1 MELFELNTMQP
12 SVGSSLRDLFIQLV
26 QVSGLEP
33 CWHSDNSV
41 VCSEPSSVNV
51 RTVQV
56 RRLESTWF

>member
-33 CWHSDNSV
+33 C
-41 VCSEPSSVNV
+41 
-51 RTVQV
+51 
-56 RRLESTWF
+56 

>member
-12 SVGSSLRDLFIQLV
+12 SVGSSLRDFFIQLV

-41 VCSEPSSVNV
+41 VCSEPGSVV
-51 RTVQV
+51 STVQV
-56 RRLESTWF
+56 RRLEPTL